1 MVCATTLRGE
11 AGKAFWGE
19 RPLATQLVSTAHLP
33 YLTQNEDFTPT
44 LYACHKGNF
53 KILELLLAAGG
64 DLSLCS
70 KKGVTA
76 LHLAASSGKVDMV
89 QFLIDIQ
96 R

>member
-1 MVCATTLRGE
+1 MGE
-11 AGKAFWGE
+11 DEPKKQAN
-19 RPLATQLVSTAHLP
+19 
-33 YLTQNEDFTPT
+33 LTQNEDFTPT